1 MDTADRWLKH
11 YLSADDD
18 PAEIWRF
25 AGAVRALVEKTE
37 QAELLKVD
45 AAPPLR
51 VKWAIGGRDGPE
63 RA

>member
-25 AGAVRALVEKTE
+25 ASAIRALVEKTE
-37 QAELLKVD
+37 HAGLLKVD
-45 AAPPLR
+45 GAPLLR
-51 VKWAIGGRDGPE
+51 VNWAIGGRDGPE